1 MKHNKVSE
9 LLLRE
14 CPKCGKF
21 VPGGEKEC
29 PECGA
34 ISAKLQWTPVEIE
47 DPEQADVL
55 AENREVALSYA
66 DRSADIISKAFP
78 GIKIPPK
85 EDEEATKRK
94 WINPWTA
101 YWGTQA
107 IGYTLILIGMI
118 GGDNPT
124 LYWLIVIGIFVAVC
138 STCIWIYIQKQDK
151 AERAL
156 NNGGTYNAIVVAAGG
171 MVVQYQQR
179 FRRMKVLT
187 DIEGRAVI
195 MEVLVNYVPDEMCE
209 SFYPIGKEVSLI
221 GKKDYFAVLLEK

>member
-9 LLLRE
+9 LLLKE

-34 ISAKLQWTPVEIE
+34 ISAKLQWTPVEID

-55 AENREVALSYA
+55 AENREVAMSYA

-85 EDEEATKRK
+85 EDEEENKGK
-94 WINPWTA
+94 WNPLA
-101 YWGTQA
+101 MYYLGQA
-107 IGYTLILIGMI
+107 VGSVLVLIGLIGRDNPGLFWAILIGLFVLVS
-118 GGDNPT
+118 T
-124 LYWLIVIGIFVAVC
+124 SLIWV
-138 STCIWIYIQKQDK
+138 YYEKQDK

-187 DIEGRAVI
+187 DLDGRAVI
-195 MEVLVNYVPDEMCE
+195 VEVLVNYVPDEMCE

-221 GKKDYFAVLLEK
+221 GRKDYFAVLLEK

>member
-47 DPEQADVL
+47 DPEHADVL

-66 DRSADIISKAFP
+66 DRSADIVSKAFP

-85 EDEEATKRK
+85 EEDEETKTR
-94 WINPWTA
+94 WNGLA
-101 YWGTQA
+101 GYYLGQA
-107 IGYTLILIGMI
+107 IGSSLVLIGAIGKDNPVLFWLILVG
-118 GGDNPT
+118 
-124 LYWLIVIGIFVAVC
+124 LFVLVSSGC
-138 STCIWIYIQKQDK
+138 VWYYIQKQDK

-156 NNGGTYNAIVVAAGG
+156 GSGETRKALIVSVGGL
-171 MVVQYQQR
+171 VVQYQQR

-187 DIEGRAVI
+187 DMDGRAVI
-195 MEVLVNYVPDEMCE
+195 VEALVNYVPDEMCDT
-209 SFYPIGKEVSLI
+209 FYPIGKEVSLV
-221 GKKDYFAVLLEK
+221 GKNDYYAVLLEN